1 MQTGIYR
8 MDKQQGPTI
17 EHRELY
23 SITYDKTIMEKN
35 MKRNTYTC
43 ITESIGYTAEVNT
56 TS

>member
-56 TS
+56 TL